1 MNVWQNGMLCS
12 VCNDVVIV
20 VFCFVLIDS
29 CPNKFRFGLL
39 VAFII
44 IINILHITL
53 FSAFK
58 PAYCAQLIM
67 FTMLS
72 VILSHVS
79 GK

>member
-1 MNVWQNGMLCS
+1 MLCS
-12 VCNDVVIV
+12 VCNDVVVV

-29 CPNKFRFGLL
+29 CPDKFRFGLL
-39 VAFII
+39 VANIII
-44 IINILHITL
+44 IINIFHITL
-53 FSAFK
+53 FSAVK
-58 PAYCAQLIM
+58 QAYCAQLIM